1 MLVPMLMYVP
11 LLSIFPLPSIGDK
24 LAARYW
30 SDHGRIHGQSDIMSS
45 ACHMAQ
51 KCKMRNQ
58 FDAGIVGCWQIFL
71 ISLITRNHWQYRA
84 SVPGWCSAGLGP

>member
-30 SDHGRIHGQSDIMSS
+30 SDHGRIHGQSDIMSPA

-58 FDAGIVGCWQIFL
+58 FDAGIVGRLADIFN
-71 ISLITRNHWQYRA
+71 IVYIYKSLA
-84 SVPGWCSAGLGP
+84 V